1 MTQTILAALSRA
13 ERLAI
18 AGTYSLTLFENLCTL
33 AYPALTGMAVDGLL
47 KRSYGVLSA
56 LIAVWLVHLVGK
68 ALILALRKIGFE
80 VLRIKGSH
88 HFLRHPDGRTT
99 VVPVHSG
106 ETLGPGLLSK
116 ILRDTEQT
124 RDELE
129 ELLS

>member
-1 MTQTILAALSRA
+1 MS
-13 ERLAI
+13 
-18 AGTYSLTLFENLCTL
+18 TYS
-33 AYPALTGMAVDGLL
+33 AVT
-47 KRSYGVLSA
+47 
-56 LIAVWLVHLVGK
+56 GK
-68 ALILALRKIGFE
+68 ALILALQKIGFE

-116 ILRDTEQT
+116 ILRDSEQT

>member
-1 MTQTILAALSRA
+1 MS
-13 ERLAI
+13 
-18 AGTYSLTLFENLCTL
+18 TYS
-33 AYPALTGMAVDGLL
+33 AVT
-47 KRSYGVLSA
+47 
-56 LIAVWLVHLVGK
+56 GK

-80 VLRIKGSH
+80 VLRIKGIH

-99 VVPVHSG
+99 AVPVHSG